1 VRFRPVPKGGAATAG
16 GATAIAWHEVRCAS
30 VKIRAVHWLI
40 LAAAIVALAVVLTRR
55 GTAPTR
61 SGLTPTRPLAVIP
74 PGAAFVLT
82 ADLARLRT
90 TAAGRALAETA
101 WQELDPGRS
110 PCGFEPL
117 RDVDQVALAVPG
129 EGLAAG
135 AAKGTGAPDI
145 VVVAS
150 GRFVAAIVA
159 DCAAQKIAARGGEV
173 VRTGIGS
180 FITVRDRKSAGE
192 IAVRNGLLVLSD
204 GAYLRNVLDAA
215 DGHAH
220 PGSELER
227 ASDALHSEL
236 RRSFGKN
243 APLIAT
249 LALPAG
255 WLERAVDDPEAA
267 RSPLANLRSAAL
279 RAEVAASVTWNAL
292 LACEAADGC
301 AAVERFLA
309 SARNDLTLLLGPS
322 IGAELTRVRLERRD
336 ARIELA
342 GTLTLEQLRSL
353 AGELGKH

>member
-1 VRFRPVPKGGAATAG
+1 
-16 GATAIAWHEVRCAS
+16 

-61 SGLTPTRPLAVIP
+61 SGITPAQPLAVIP

-90 TAAGRALAETA
+90 TAAGRALAEAA
-101 WQELDPGRS
+101 WKELDPGRT

-117 RDVDQVALAVPG
+117 RDVDQVALAVPSA
-129 EGLAAG
+129 GLAA
-135 AAKGTGAPDI
+135 TGADATDI

-150 GRFVAAIVA
+150 GRFVAAVVA
-159 DCAAQKIAARGGEV
+159 DCVAQKITSRGGDV

-180 FITVRDRKSAGE
+180 FIAVRDRKSSGE
-192 IAVRNGLLVLSD
+192 IAVRNGLLVLSG
-204 GAYLRNVLDAA
+204 GAYLRRVLDAA
-215 DGHAH
+215 EGHAH
-220 PGSELER
+220 TGNELER
-227 ASDALHSEL
+227 ASDALHTEL
-236 RRSFGKN
+236 RRSFGKS

-267 RSPLANLRSAAL
+267 RSPLAQLRSAAL
-279 RAEVAASVTWNAL
+279 RAEVADRLTWNAL

-309 SARNDLTLLLGPS
+309 GARSDLTLLLGPS
-322 IGAELTRVRLERRD
+322 VGAELSRVHMQRRE

-342 GTLTLEQLRSL
+342 GVLTLEQLRSL
-353 AGELGKH
+353 ATELGKR

>member
-1 VRFRPVPKGGAATAG
+1 
-16 GATAIAWHEVRCAS
+16 

-61 SGLTPTRPLAVIP
+61 SGITPTRPLAVIP

-90 TAAGRALAETA
+90 TAAGKMLAEAA
-101 WQELDPGRS
+101 WRELDPGRA

-117 RDVDQVALAVPG
+117 RDVDQVALAVPS

-135 AAKGTGAPDI
+135 AAKDTGTTDI

-150 GRFVAAIVA
+150 GRFVAALVA
-159 DCAAQKIAARGGEV
+159 DCAAQKITARGGDV

-180 FITVRDRKSAGE
+180 FIAVRDRKSAGE

-204 GAYLRNVLDAA
+204 GAYLRSVLDAA
-215 DGHAH
+215 DGHADT
-220 PGSELER
+220 GSELER
-227 ASDALHSEL
+227 GSDALHSEL
-236 RRSFGKN
+236 RRSFGKS

-249 LALPAG
+249 LVLPTG
-255 WLERAVDDPEAA
+255 WLQRALDDPEAA
-267 RSPLANLRSAAL
+267 RSPLAHIRSAAL
-279 RAEVAASVTWNAL
+279 RAEVTTHVTWNAL

-301 AAVERFLA
+301 AAVDRFLA

-322 IGAELTRVRLERRD
+322 IGAELSRVRVERRD

-342 GTLTLEQLRSL
+342 GTVTLEQLRSL
-353 AGELGKH
+353 ADELGKR

>member
-1 VRFRPVPKGGAATAG
+1 M
-16 GATAIAWHEVRCAS
+16 
-30 VKIRAVHWLI
+30 KIRAVHWLT
-40 LAAAIVALAVVLTRR
+40 LAAAIVALALLLTRR
-55 GTAPTR
+55 GDAPTHR
-61 SGLTPTRPLAVIP
+61 GITPAQPLAVIP

-82 ADLARLRT
+82 ADLARLRA

-101 WQELDPGRS
+101 WKEIDPARA

-117 RDVDQVALAVPG
+117 RDVDQVALAVPSA
-129 EGLAAG
+129 GLTADTARH
-135 AAKGTGAPDI
+135 AQASDV

-150 GRFVAAIVA
+150 GRFVGAVVA
-159 DCAAQKIAARGGEV
+159 DCVAKRITARGGEL

-180 FITVRDRKSAGE
+180 FIAVRDRKSPGE
-192 IAVRNGLLVLSD
+192 IAVKNGLLVLSD
-204 GAYLRNVLDAA
+204 GAYLRSVLDAA

-220 PGSELER
+220 PGNELER

-267 RSPLANLRSAAL
+267 RSPLAHLRSAAL
-279 RAEVAASVTWNAL
+279 RADVADHIGVNAL
-292 LACEAADGC
+292 LACESADGC

-309 SARNDLTLLLGPS
+309 AARSDVTALLGPS
-322 IGAELTRVRLERRD
+322 IGVELARVRVERSE
-336 ARIELA
+336 ARVELA
-342 GTLTLEQLRSL
+342 GTLTPEQLRSL
-353 AGELGKH
+353 AGELKR